1 MYAAFDRIFSQAS
14 QTHLSRNQ
22 RPLCGCGTKLLLVI
36 YASAL
41 PNWKPIRTL
50 LIVVMQYNYQ
60 AIKTG
65 TDLYNVMSSSAKRVS
80 VVPANNQKCIVTIF
94 PSDTMLLCNQNK
106 NGNQIFFRSF
116 TFLLPHIR
124 TFWVD
129 VQRQKIVEVR
139 NQQKKRYT
147 KHKYHT
153 TQRQMM
159 CMRNCANNEWTK
171 ALSYL
176 LRYHPFIFIFVPEW
190 AICREKKIEVIHTWL
205 IYFVVVFFFSL

>member
-65 TDLYNVMSSSAKRVS
+65 TDLYNVMSSNAKRVS

-129 VQRQKIVEVR
+129 VKRQQIVEVR
-139 NQQKKRYT
+139 NQQKKDT
-147 KHKYHT
+147 QNT
-153 TQRQMM
+153 NITQRNA
-159 CMRNCANNEWTK
+159 RWCAWEIVQTMNGRK
-171 ALSYL
+171 
-176 LRYHPFIFIFVPEW
+176 HW
-190 AICREKKIEVIHTWL
+190 AIYCDTTHLYLFLFLNGRYVEKKK
-205 IYFVVVFFFSL
+205 SK